1 MTFFNKFSLKNFFI
15 LFFAISLVSIISENN
30 IAVEPEEILKNQ
42 KQELRARNISKN
54 IRCMVCQNQSI
65 DESNAPLAKDLRILI
80 RNKIKEGKKDKEIYI
95 FLTDRYGDFI
105 LLKPPLKS
113 STLALWLLPFIF
125 LIIGFFIVFHHNKK
139 SEKI

>member
-1 MTFFNKFSLKNFFI
+1 MINKIFI
-15 LFFAISLVSIISENN
+15 IIISICLIQLFSNN
-30 IAVEPEEILKNQ
+30 SFTVEPEEVLENQ

-125 LIIGFFIVFHHNKK
+125 LIIGFFIVFYHNKK
-139 SEKI
+139 SEII